1 MMKKNKTSSP
11 AKSGARKNFEEYY
24 FEGYYSRIGD
34 FSPKRDRELSNW
46 FRAVFEYVN
55 RYYPIKHGRGKKLIE
70 FGCATGAA
78 ANLLADYGFN
88 VYSTD
93 ISSYAVRLAK
103 KHYPDI
109 KFSLQDM
116 QKLFTLDSDFDIVV
130 AFDVVEHLKEPKIA
144 LMNAYKILKPGGTII
159 LTTPNDYKH
168 MSNDPTHINVK
179 KPAVWRKIIK
189 QIGFKDIVIKQVT
202 FVPYLYRFHWR
213 LNYALPIA
221 VSSQS
226 VISPVVI
233 IARRGQSS
241 SGAAP

>member
-1 MMKKNKTSSP
+1 MKKK
-11 AKSGARKNFEEYY
+11 FEEYY
-24 FEGYYSRIGD
+24 FEGYYKGIGD
-34 FSPKRDRELSNW
+34 FTSSRDKELTNW
-46 FRAVFEYVN
+46 FRGMLEYIN

-70 FGCATGAA
+70 FGCATGVA
-78 ANLLADYGFN
+78 ANLLADCGFN

-109 KFSLQDM
+109 KLNVQDM
-116 QKLFTLDSDFDIVV
+116 QKPFTRDRDFDIVV
-130 AFDVVEHLKEPKIA
+130 AFDVVEHLKDPKIA

-179 KPAVWRKIIK
+179 KPAEWRKIIK
-189 QIGFKDIVIKQVT
+189 QIGFKDLVIKQVT

-213 LNYALPIA
+213 LNFAIPVA
-221 VSSQS
+221 TASPHF
-226 VISPVVI
+226 ISPVFI
-233 IARRGQSS
+233 IAKK
-241 SGAAP
+241 